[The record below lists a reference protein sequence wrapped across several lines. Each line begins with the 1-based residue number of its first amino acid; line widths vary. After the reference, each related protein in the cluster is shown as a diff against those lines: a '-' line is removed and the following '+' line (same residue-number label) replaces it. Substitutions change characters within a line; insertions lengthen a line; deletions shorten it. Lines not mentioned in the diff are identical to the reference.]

1 MGGDDDDEWD
11 QDDEEEEDWRKA
23 LTKTTKDSA
32 KRKAKAQIEQKEEL
46 QKKKSEA
53 RPPTAAAAAAAAAPR
68 LVIHAV
74 TRACAVQVHY
84 CATCKKDRRDL
95 WLDDDGEV
103 YCVVCWRTY
112 HREAPP
118 GQPTMRA
125 AEVTARTRAQ

>member
-46 QKKKSEA
+46 EKKKSEA
-53 RPPTAAAAAAAAAPR
+53 RPPTAAAAAAAPR

-95 WLDDDGEV
+95 WLDDDGEF

>member
-46 QKKKSEA
+46 EKKKSEA
-53 RPPTAAAAAAAAAPR
+53 RPPTAAAAAAPR

-95 WLDDDGEV
+95 WLDDDGEF